1 MRRWK
6 PFPSAGRWLALALA
20 LVFSGGSVFFGWLCA
35 QRFSGTPTNWSVD
48 LDFFFRFLG
57 FLLLLFLAGTSW
69 MRFLRVVTLWY
80 GLDRNVVY
88 IGSLGN
94 QEMVPLEDILRLDFG
109 VRVDGLPVPIIQGIG
124 CYWGTGVSNDSAAVM
139 VRSTI
144 PPSRCIFIVTH
155 HGTYAISPEEIELFV
170 QELEQRR
177 HLGATKQHAIEVI
190 HGPWFNT
197 PFWND
202 VSSIYLLVLALVV
215 NVIAVGLLAWYYPVL
230 PAEVEMRFDAVGG
243 GSELRARH
251 QVFFLP
257 LAAFGVT
264 LVNMFGALV
273 FFRYEKLVAR
283 MLQGASVVVQIL
295 FCVAVIMIVG
305 A

>member
-20 LVFSGGSVFFGWLCA
+20 MVFTGGSVFFGWLCSLHFA
-35 QRFSGTPTNWSVD
+35 GQPVGWKIDF
-48 LDFFFRFLG
+48 DFFVRFLA
-57 FLLLLFLAGTSW
+57 LLLMVFLAGTAW
-69 MRFLRVVTLWY
+69 MRFLRAITLWY

-124 CYWGTGVSNDSAAVM
+124 CYWGDGRSTDLPSVF

-144 PPSRCIFIVTH
+144 PPSRCIFIVTS

-177 HLGATKQHAIEVI
+177 HLGATKQHVFEAVY
-190 HGPWFNT
+190 GVWFNT
-197 PFWND
+197 PFWRD
-202 VSSIYLLVLALVV
+202 VSSIYLLVIALAM
-215 NVIAVGLLAWYYPVL
+215 NILAIGFLSWFFPSL
-230 PAEVEMRFDAVGG
+230 PAEIEMRFDAIGG
-243 GSELRARH
+243 VSELRPRH
-251 QVFFLP
+251 QSFFLP

-264 LVNMFGALV
+264 LVNLFGALI

-295 FCVAVIMIVG
+295 FCVAIIMVIRG
-305 A
+305 

>member
-1 MRRWK
+1 
-6 PFPSAGRWLALALA
+6 
-20 LVFSGGSVFFGWLCA
+20 
-35 QRFSGTPTNWSVD
+35 
-48 LDFFFRFLG
+48 LDFFLRFLG
-57 FLLLLFLAGTSW
+57 FLLMLFLAGTSW

-124 CYWGTGVSNDSAAVM
+124 CYWGTGTSSDSASVM

-155 HGTYAISPEEIELFV
+155 QGTYAISPEEIELFV

-177 HLGATKQHAIEVI
+177 DLGATKQHAIEVV

-202 VSSIYLLVLALVV
+202 VSSIYLLALALVV
-215 NVIAVGLLAWYYPVL
+215 NIIAVGLLSWYYPIL

-243 GSELRARH
+243 VSELRARH
-251 QVFFLP
+251 QVLFLP

-264 LVNMFGALV
+264 LVNFFGALV

-305 A
+305 G

>member
-20 LVFSGGSVFFGWLCA
+20 LVFSAGSLFFGWLCA
-35 QRFSGTPTNWSVD
+35 QRFSGLAADWSID
-48 LDFFFRFLG
+48 LDFFLRFLC
-57 FLLLLFLAGTSW
+57 FLAMVFLAGTSW
-69 MRFLRVVTLWY
+69 MRFIQVVSLWY

-94 QEMVPLEDILRLDFG
+94 QEMVPLDDIVRLDFG
-109 VRVDGLPVPIIQGIG
+109 VRVDGLPVQIIQGIG
-124 CYWGTGVSNDSAAVM
+124 CYWGTGNSADSASVM

-144 PPSRCIFIVTH
+144 PPRRCIFIVTH
-155 HGTYAISPEEIELFV
+155 KGTYAISPDEIEIFV

-177 HLGATKQHAIEVI
+177 HLGATKQHSIEVVY
-190 HGPWFNT
+190 GPWFNT

-202 VSSIYLLVLALVV
+202 ISSIYLLIIALVLNIFAFGVLAR
-215 NVIAVGLLAWYYPVL
+215 YFPQL
-230 PAEVEMRFDAVGG
+230 PAQIEMRFDAVGG
-243 GSELRARH
+243 VSELRPRH
-251 QVFFLP
+251 QALFLP

-264 LVNMFGALV
+264 LVNMFGAMV

-295 FCVAVIMIVG
+295 FSVAVIMIVR